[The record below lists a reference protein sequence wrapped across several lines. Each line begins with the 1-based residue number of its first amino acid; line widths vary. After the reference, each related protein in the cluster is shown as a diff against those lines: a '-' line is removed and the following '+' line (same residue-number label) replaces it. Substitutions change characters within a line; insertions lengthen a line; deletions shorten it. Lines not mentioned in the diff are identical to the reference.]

1 MAFME
6 FRVALT
12 TEDFDRA
19 VAFYRD
25 GLGLDPADLWTN
37 DAGGRSQM
45 LRAGR
50 GTLEIFDESYAAHV
64 DQIEVGKRVSGQ
76 VRFSFE
82 VPDIHAALKR
92 ALEYGA
98 TLVHEPFLTPWN
110 DLNARVL
117 SPDGLQIT
125 LFQLIDKK

>member
-1 MAFME
+1 MPIAE
-6 FRVALT
+6 FRVAVT
-12 TEDFDRA
+12 AQDFDR
-19 VAFYRD
+19 VLAFYRD

-37 DAGGRSQM
+37 DAGGRGQM

-50 GTLEIFDESYAAHV
+50 GTLEIFDESYAASV

-76 VRFSFE
+76 VRFAFE

-125 LFQLIDKK
+125 LYQVIEKN

>member
-1 MAFME
+1 MPVAE

-12 TEDFDRA
+12 VEDFESA

-37 DAGGRSQM
+37 DEGGRGQM
-45 LRAGR
+45 LRAGG

-82 VPDIHAALKR
+82 VPDIQVALKR
-92 ALEYGA
+92 ALEFGA

-110 DLNARVL
+110 DLNARVQ

-125 LFQLIDKK
+125 LYQVQ

>member
-1 MAFME
+1 MPVAE
-6 FRVALT
+6 IRVALT
-12 TEDFDRA
+12 TEDFDK
-19 VAFYRD
+19 VLAFYRD

-37 DAGGRSQM
+37 DEGGRGQM

-50 GTLEIFDESYAAHV
+50 GTLEIFDPSYAAGV

-76 VRFSFE
+76 IRFAFE

-98 TLVHEPFLTPWN
+98 TLVHEPMMTPWN
-110 DLNARVL
+110 DLNARVQ

-125 LFQLIDKK
+125 LFQLLDK